1 MADFVLVFG
10 NDSAFPQNIWFLNDW

>member
-10 NDSAFPQNIWFLNDW
+10 NDSAFPQNIRFLNDW